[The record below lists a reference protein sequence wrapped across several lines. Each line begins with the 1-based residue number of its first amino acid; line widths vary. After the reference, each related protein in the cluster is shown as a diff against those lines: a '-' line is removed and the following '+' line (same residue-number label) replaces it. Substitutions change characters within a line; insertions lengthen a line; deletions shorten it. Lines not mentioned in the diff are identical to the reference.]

1 MLKYDFQDLRFT
13 GKAQSSKTGA
23 MIISLLNQKGGV
35 GKTTL
40 AVHIATALA
49 LRGDRVLLVD
59 ADPQGSALD
68 WSASR
73 AGEGLF
79 PVVGLPKPSIH
90 RELPSLAR
98 DYRHVVIDGPP
109 RVYDVARSAILAS
122 ELVLIPVQ
130 PSPYDVWAAKEI
142 VDLVQEASAF
152 NENLKTVFA
161 INRKIVNT
169 AIGRDVIEAL
179 SEYPIAVMKAQVC
192 QRVSFAESAAQGQT
206 VLETDPKGAASQ
218 EIAALVKELV
228 ETGA

>member
-1 MLKYDFQDLRFT
+1 M
-13 GKAQSSKTGA
+13 
-23 MIISLLNQKGGV
+23 
-35 GKTTL
+35 
-40 AVHIATALA
+40 
-49 LRGDRVLLVD
+49 VD

-73 AGEGLF
+73 ADAALF

-90 RELPSLAR
+90 RELPSLAK
-98 DYRHVVIDGPP
+98 DYRHVIIDGPP

-122 ELVLIPVQ
+122 EIVLIPVQ

-142 VDLVQEASAF
+142 VDLIREAGAF
-152 NENLKTVFA
+152 NENLKSVFV

-179 SEYPIAVMKAQVC
+179 SEYPIPVMKAQVC

-206 VLETDPKGAASQ
+206 VLETDSKGVASQ
-218 EIAALVKELV
+218 EITALVEELL
-228 ETGA
+228 ETGS